1 MKFDIGNWVKSAR
14 LNADLSQEELALALN
29 LSGKASVS
37 AWETNKNGVSFD
49 VMVKISNLCGYPLPY
64 IEPDNTKMIRKS
76 KNGYIRINYLNV
88 CNDIEERNVENIEIE
103 PLEAE
108 QIIEIPEAWAKENI
122 GNNLTSIAIIKAKGD
137 SMNPTLKNG
146 DLLFIDTTIQ
156 FYMSDGIYV
165 FYVDNGFSIKR
176 LQLLFDG
183 QYRVMNDN
191 QSRYPS
197 ETITRGDLDKIHICG
212 KVVAYWTINRL

>member
-1 MKFDIGNWVKSAR
+1 MTFDIGNWVKSAR
-14 LNADLSQEELALALN
+14 LNADLSQEQLALALD
-29 LSGKASVS
+29 LSGKSSVS
-37 AWETNKNGVSFD
+37 AWETNKNGVAFD
-49 VMVKISNLCGYPLPY
+49 VMLKISDLCGYPLPY
-64 IEPDNTKMIRKS
+64 LEPDNTKMIR
-76 KNGYIRINYLNV
+76 NPRDGYIRINYLNAYSV
-88 CNDIEERNVENIEIE
+88 TKERNIEIE

-108 QIIEIPEAWAKENI
+108 QKMEIPEAWAKENI

-156 FYMSDGIYV
+156 FYVSDGIYV
-165 FYVDNGFSIKR
+165 FCIDDDFSIKR

-183 QYRVMNDN
+183 KYRVMNDN

-197 ETITRGDLDKIHICG
+197 ETITRDALDKIHICG
-212 KVVAYWTINRL
+212 KVVAYWSVNKL

>member
-64 IEPDNTKMIRKS
+64 IEPDNTQMIRKS

-88 CNDIEERNVENIEIE
+88 CSDINVENTEVE

-165 FYVDNGFSIKR
+165 FTLIMV
-176 LQLLFDG
+176 LVL
-183 QYRVMNDN
+183 NDCN
-191 QSRYPS
+191 YYLMVN
-197 ETITRGDLDKIHICG
+197 I
-212 KVVAYWTINRL
+212 A